1 MKDILAPRKLTLEL
15 VHKHLKL
22 FSLLGVPT
30 RFLTSFDESEK
41 PSEYKVKRI
50 SPPPAPGKSTL
61 ELVHKDLK
69 QKTIFMECVAYW
81 VGCQGFLL
89 LQ

>member
-50 SPPPAPGKSTL
+50 SPPPGP
-61 ELVHKDLK
+61 
-69 QKTIFMECVAYW
+69 W
-81 VGCQGFLL
+81 
-89 LQ
+89 